1 MENNTDTVNT
11 ELNDFATKWSE
22 KMKIIAK
29 NAAQA
34 ASASCRAVGDNV
46 QGWLICA
53 Y

>member
-1 MENNTDTVNT
+1 
-11 ELNDFATKWSE
+11 
-22 KMKIIAK
+22 MKIIAK

-53 Y
+53 YYNYFRVIAFAI